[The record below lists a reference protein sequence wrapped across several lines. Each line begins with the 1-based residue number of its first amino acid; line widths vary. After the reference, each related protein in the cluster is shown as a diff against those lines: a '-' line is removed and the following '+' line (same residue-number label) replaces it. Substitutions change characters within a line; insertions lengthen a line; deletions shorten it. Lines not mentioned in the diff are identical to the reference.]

1 MCMSQH
7 NSLDTGA
14 ASGLDV
20 SGSFRQSWR
29 SRLKTCTVF
38 LVSMR
43 TNRGECVV
51 HTQAVGEDDDDSD
64 DEDMPPLESA
74 K

>member
-7 NSLDTGA
+7 DCLDTGA

-20 SGSFRQSWR
+20 RGNFRQSWR

-38 LVSMR
+38 LECMR
-43 TNRGECVV
+43 TNCERAV
-51 HTQAVGEDDDDSD
+51 HMQAVGEDDDDSD